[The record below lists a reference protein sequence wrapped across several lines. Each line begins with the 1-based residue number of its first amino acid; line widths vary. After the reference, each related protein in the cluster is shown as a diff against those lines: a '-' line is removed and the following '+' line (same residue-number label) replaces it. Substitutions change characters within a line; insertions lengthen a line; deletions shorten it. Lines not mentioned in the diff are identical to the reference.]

1 MANRLQNSASPY
13 LLQHAHNPV
22 DWYPWGAEALERSRT
37 EDKPILVSIGY
48 ASCHWCHVMERESFE
63 DAAVAAVMNQH
74 FVCIKVDREERPD
87 IDAIYMEA
95 VQAMGV
101 NGGWP
106 LHVFL
111 MPDQR
116 PYYGGTYF
124 PKRNWLQ
131 LLPQLADV
139 YHSQR
144 NRVRDTAEQL
154 ARHVGQ
160 SELARFG
167 PSIVSEDTSRWH
179 ALFERLYQQYD
190 RQYGGLEKAP
200 KFIMPSVWQAAL
212 RYAWLS
218 NEEEFKS
225 MVFHTL
231 DEVAAGGIHDHAG
244 GGFARYSVDGRWF
257 APHFE
262 KMLYDNGQLLSLY
275 AEAFRASGR
284 PHYARVIR
292 KLAGWLERELMHPEG
307 GFYSALDAD
316 SEGVEGK
323 FYTWHTTEV
332 EEILGNNAADFINF
346 YHLKPKGNWE
356 HGTNI
361 LYHDATAIARADQW
375 DAHHQQLL
383 KRRASRVRPALDYK
397 VVTAWNAMTISGL
410 ADAAEALGD
419 HHLRDLATRAM
430 TFLEQHLIADRIYR
444 TFTDHRSE
452 TEGFLDDY
460 AWVADAY
467 RRLYELTFDEHY
479 LTKSS
484 RWVGYAIEHFYDHR
498 ENSFYYTSDN
508 SEALIA
514 RKKEVFDNVIPSSN
528 AVMARNLFRLGT
540 HLQEESWLGMSERMV
555 NQVSGVLFNE
565 PVYMSHWALVAMEQH
580 AGVQEIVITGPLAM
594 QFKEELG
601 KVWLPFVTWAGAEK
615 QGTHPLLEGRT
626 SSHGNS
632 RIFVCQ
638 DRTCQLPV
646 ENTAAALEQIQRGR
660 QRL

>member
-1 MANRLQNSASPY
+1 
-13 LLQHAHNPV
+13 
-22 DWYPWGAEALERSRT
+22 
-37 EDKPILVSIGY
+37 
-48 ASCHWCHVMERESFE
+48 
-63 DAAVAAVMNQH
+63 
-74 FVCIKVDREERPD
+74 
-87 IDAIYMEA
+87 
-95 VQAMGV
+95 
-101 NGGWP
+101 
-106 LHVFL
+106 
-111 MPDQR
+111 
-116 PYYGGTYF
+116 
-124 PKRNWLQ
+124 
-131 LLPQLADV
+131 
-139 YHSQR
+139 
-144 NRVRDTAEQL
+144 
-154 ARHVGQ
+154 
-160 SELARFG
+160 
-167 PSIVSEDTSRWH
+167 
-179 ALFERLYQQYD
+179 
-190 RQYGGLEKAP
+190 
-200 KFIMPSVWQAAL
+200 
-212 RYAWLS
+212 
-218 NEEEFKS
+218 
-225 MVFHTL
+225 
-231 DEVAAGGIHDHAG
+231 
-244 GGFARYSVDGRWF
+244 
-257 APHFE
+257 
-262 KMLYDNGQLLSLY
+262 
-275 AEAFRASGR
+275 
-284 PHYARVIR
+284 
-292 KLAGWLERELMHPEG
+292 
-307 GFYSALDAD
+307 
-316 SEGVEGK
+316 
-323 FYTWHTTEV
+323 
-332 EEILGNNAADFINF
+332 
-346 YHLKPKGNWE
+346 
-356 HGTNI
+356 
-361 LYHDATAIARADQW
+361 
-375 DAHHQQLL
+375 
-383 KRRASRVRPALDYK
+383 
-397 VVTAWNAMTISGL
+397 
-410 ADAAEALGD
+410 
-419 HHLRDLATRAM
+419 M